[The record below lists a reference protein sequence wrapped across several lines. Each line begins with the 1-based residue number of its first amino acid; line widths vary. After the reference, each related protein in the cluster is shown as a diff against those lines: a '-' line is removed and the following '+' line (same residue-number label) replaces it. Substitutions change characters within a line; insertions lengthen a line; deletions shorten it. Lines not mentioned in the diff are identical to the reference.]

1 MIEPGMDPFPERVA
15 RHLDEHADIV
25 IFCRDSAGKPIGYP
39 TRIAAR
45 RGEELLFST
54 YAKSAKVRHLNADP
68 RVALLSMRPEGDDT
82 VRWVRMTGRS
92 EIWAPNEAEVD
103 ELFGTG
109 GHESRVPDT
118 VGALVRQRTLEGKRV
133 MVRVSIDTPE
143 LLELEEASL

>member
-1 MIEPGMDPFPERVA
+1 MTRRASP
-15 RHLDEHADIV
+15 
-25 IFCRDSAGKPIGYP
+25 SATPCESQ
-39 TRIAAR
+39 RAV
-45 RGEELLFST
+45 RGQELLPPT
-54 YAKSAKVRHLNADP
+54 YAKSAKVGHLKADP

-109 GHESRVPDT
+109 GRETRFPHT